1 MNILFLS
8 LDEILEIHQNQIG
21 LYGGEPAI
29 RDIALLESAIAM
41 PYAGFGEHY
50 MHEDIFE
57 MAAAYLF
64 HIVQN
69 HPFID
74 GNKRTGAASAYIFLA
89 MNNILFDAG
98 EDEFASMVLDVA
110 NGRMDKS
117 GIAQYLR
124 ENSSGT

>member
-1 MNILFLS
+1 
-8 LDEILEIHQNQIG
+8 
-21 LYGGEPAI
+21 
-29 RDIALLESAIAM
+29 
-41 PYAGFGEHY
+41 

-69 HPFID
+69 HPFVD

-89 MNNILFDAG
+89 MNNILFDAD
-98 EDEFASMVLDVA
+98 EDEFAFMVLDVA
-110 NGRMDKS
+110 DGRIGKS

-124 ENSSGT
+124 ENSSGTY